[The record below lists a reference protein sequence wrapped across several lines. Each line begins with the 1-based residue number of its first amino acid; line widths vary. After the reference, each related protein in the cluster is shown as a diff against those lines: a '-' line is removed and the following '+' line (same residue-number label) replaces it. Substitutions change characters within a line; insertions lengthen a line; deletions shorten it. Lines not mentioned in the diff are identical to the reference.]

1 VRGVNWLGG
10 NSCSSS
16 VTVGL
21 LIFRFL
27 WELSAGSLVVCGD
40 HELKRR
46 KADAMEKRVCV
57 EWW

>member
-1 VRGVNWLGG
+1 VRGVNRLEA
-10 NSCSSS
+10 NSCFSS

-21 LIFRFL
+21 RLFRFL

-46 KADAMEKRVCV
+46 KADAMEKRVCIG
-57 EWW
+57 